1 MEYKFNCRYDNRG
14 NIYGIEMVSVPENY
28 VLSSFLWMLKKR
40 ELFPTYLSDLLANKN
55 FGVENASF
63 RFYNQMDWE
72 DKAELEHLGGIKEG
86 EICIYLY
93 DDRSNYAILS
103 EILFVQVFYDYSVK
117 LLEVYRT
124 DSSLPVA
131 WAMDMEDSLRKLKH
145 LIDAKKNM

>member
-1 MEYKFNCRYDNRG
+1 MKVKKIYKDLTSLNG
-14 NIYGIEMVSVPENY
+14 LHIELTPSNA
-28 VLSSFLWMLKKR
+28 VLSGLFRSLKK
-40 ELFPTYLSDLLANKN
+40 ELFPTYLSDLLANKS

-72 DKAELEHLGGIKEG
+72 DKAGLEYLGGIKEG
-86 EICIYLY
+86 EVSVYFSQASPY
-93 DDRSNYAILS
+93 DAILS
-103 EILFVQVFYDYSVK
+103 EALFIQIFYDYSVK

>member
-1 MEYKFNCRYDNRG
+1 MQYSIIVNPKYTNCSRV
-14 NIYGIEMVSVPENY
+14 GIETIPENKELKFF
-28 VLSSFLWMLKKR
+28 LSSLRTKN
-40 ELFPTYLSDLLANKN
+40 FPSYLNDLTEEKS

-63 RFYNQMDWE
+63 GFYHEMDWE
-72 DKAELEHLGGIKEG
+72 DKAGLEHLGGIKER

-93 DDRSNYAILS
+93 DGRTNYAILS